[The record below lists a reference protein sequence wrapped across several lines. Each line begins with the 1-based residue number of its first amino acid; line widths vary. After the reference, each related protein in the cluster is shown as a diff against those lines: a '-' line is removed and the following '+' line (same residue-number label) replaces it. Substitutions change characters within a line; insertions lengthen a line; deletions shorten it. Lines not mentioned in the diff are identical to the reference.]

1 VSGSFLFNAVSPDS
15 RHIPSCTARF
25 LPAVRAVETPLGNAR
40 PLRARAARCPLSLL
54 RRRVT
59 PVLGRHQSLI
69 LNLCTTRWI
78 LSILVIYWQ
87 FCYADGAALT
97 DLICD
102 TARPSGPRRRK
113 IQFQIGANEGRTSR
127 S

>member
-59 PVLGRHQSLI
+59 SITDIESMHNQMDPVNTCYLLAI
-69 LNLCTTRWI
+69 LLC
-78 LSILVIYWQ
+78 
-87 FCYADGAALT
+87 
-97 DLICD
+97 
-102 TARPSGPRRRK
+102 
-113 IQFQIGANEGRTSR
+113 
-127 S
+127 